1 MKFSK
6 ATHGSENDKRIFLN
20 ASKNIDGKTS
30 RMGKELFGD
39 LPYKQVNLAEY
50 EIPQVGK
57 GIGDYQRVWN
67 QLKEADILLIGTP
80 NYWSSM
86 SGYLKTFID
95 HLDVSEELKG
105 ADLYVI
111 AQGSATD
118 QSTALT
124 TIYSTLNHVAS
135 RFGMNFVG
143 IASTDG
149 EVSQLN
155 GILHQENEL

>member
-1 MKFSK
+1 MEFSK
-6 ATHGSENDKRIFLN
+6 AAHGSKNDKRIFLN
-20 ASKNIDGKTS
+20 ASKNVDGKTTLLA
-30 RMGKELFGD
+30 KELFGD

-57 GIGDYQRVWN
+57 GIGDYEYIWN
-67 QLKEADILLIGTP
+67 QIKAADILLIGTP
-80 NYWSSM
+80 IYWSDM

-95 HLDVSEELKG
+95 HLSVSEELKD

-118 QSTALT
+118 QNAALT
-124 TIYSTLNHVAS
+124 TIYNTLNHVAS

-143 IASTDG
+143 IASMED

-155 GILHQENEL
+155 EVLHHKMN